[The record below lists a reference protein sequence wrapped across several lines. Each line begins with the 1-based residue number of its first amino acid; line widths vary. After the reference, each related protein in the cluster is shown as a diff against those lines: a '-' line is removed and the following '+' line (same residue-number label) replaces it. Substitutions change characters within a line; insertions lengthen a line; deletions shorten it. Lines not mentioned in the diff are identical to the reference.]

1 MSHSACWCEWVIL
14 VTLHVR
20 EKNKQENKQE
30 EMEVFSFICPCFFLV
45 PSENFHLGGGGHC
58 ENTFSGRGNPQ
69 SKIDICL
76 QEVIHSKINRHKRLL
91 S

>member
-30 EMEVFSFICPCFFLV
+30 EMEEVFSFICPCFFLV
-45 PSENFHLGGGGHC
+45 PSENFHLGGGGIV
-58 ENTFSGRGNPQ
+58 
-69 SKIDICL
+69 KIHL
-76 QEVIHSKINRHKRLL
+76 VGEETHNQK
-91 S
+91 